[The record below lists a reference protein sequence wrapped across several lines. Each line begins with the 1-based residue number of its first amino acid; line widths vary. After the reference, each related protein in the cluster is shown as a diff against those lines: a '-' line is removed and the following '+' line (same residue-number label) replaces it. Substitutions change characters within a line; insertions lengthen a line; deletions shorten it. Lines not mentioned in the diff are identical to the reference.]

1 VFVSAETLHNIKL
14 LAPEVFLTLV
24 LCFLFVVDGL
34 LPKVRSN
41 RFSMITTVVG
51 CVVAILLTCKVGKS
65 NEAFFSGM
73 VVNDGLTQF
82 FRYFFYFTAAVS
94 SYAAFGSKEIETKS
108 RMEFSLLLLCITI
121 GMGFMAL
128 ASNLL
133 VLYMGI
139 EMVSIV
145 SFVMAGFRRDNLRS
159 NEASF
164 KYLVFGGVASGLM
177 IYGFSLIYG
186 LTGSL
191 SYPQVTAYLNQ
202 AQGNFG
208 LIFWI
213 GLVLVYSG
221 LAYKIS
227 AFPMHFWAPDVYEG
241 APTPVVTFFSVG
253 PKAAGFA
260 ALLRMILTVFA
271 VKTTEGNW
279 QAVSGLSLTQVVAIL
294 SAATMVMGNLSA
306 IGQTNVK
313 RILAYSSI
321 AHVGYMLMGLVT
333 LDRSGLS
340 AILFYLIAYCAM
352 NLGAF
357 WVVSVVASLRGRAD
371 LDAFS
376 GLGWS
381 MPVLGSCMAIF
392 IFSLTGIPMF
402 SGFIGKFLIFG
413 SLIKSGGFLWLALLG
428 VLNSVVSLYYYIKI
442 LKVMWLDKPEAG
454 ETLRLSSYHAV
465 GLIALA
471 VPTIVLGLYFTP
483 ILEFAEKTLSNI
495 L

>member
-1 VFVSAETLHNIKL
+1 MTAETLHNIKL
-14 LAPEVFLTLV
+14 LAPEVCLTFF

-34 LPKVRSN
+34 FPKTRTN
-41 RFSMITTVVG
+41 KFSMITTVVACIAG
-51 CVVAILLTCKVGKS
+51 ILLTCKVGKTP
-65 NEAFFSGM
+65 EAYFGGL
-73 VVNDGLTQF
+73 VVNDGFTKF
-82 FRYFFYFTAAVS
+82 FRYFFFFTAAVS
-94 SYAAFGSKEIETKS
+94 SYVAFGSKEIETRS
-108 RMEFSLLLLCITI
+108 RMEFSLLLLCTTI
-121 GMGFMAL
+121 GMSIMAA

-139 EMVSIV
+139 EMVSII
-145 SFVMAGFRRDNLRS
+145 SFVMAGFKRDNLKS

-164 KYLVFGGVASGLM
+164 KYLVFGGVASGFM
-177 IYGFSLIYG
+177 IYGFSLMYG

-191 SYPQVTAYLNQ
+191 NYPQMAAYLTA

-208 LIFWI
+208 LVFWLA
-213 GLVLVYSG
+213 LVLIYGG

-241 APTPVVTFFSVG
+241 APTPIATFFSVG

-260 ALLRMILTVFA
+260 ALLRMLLTVFA
-271 VKTTEGNW
+271 VKTAEGNW
-279 QAVSGLSLTQVVAIL
+279 QMINGISLTHVIAVI
-294 SAATMVMGNLSA
+294 SALTMVVGNLSA

-333 LDRSGLS
+333 LDRSGLT

-357 WVVSVVASLRGRAD
+357 WVVGVVANLRGRED
-371 LDAFS
+371 LDAFR

-381 MPVLGSCMAIF
+381 MPVLGICMGIF

-413 SLIKSGGFLWLALLG
+413 SIIKSGGYLWLVLLG
-428 VLNSVVSLYYYIKI
+428 VMNSVVSLYYYIKI
-442 LKVMWLDKPEAG
+442 LKSMWLDRPESP
-454 ETLRLSSYHAV
+454 ESLKLSTYHAV
-465 GLIALA
+465 GLVGLA
-471 VPTIVLGLYFTP
+471 IPTVVLGLYFTP
-483 ILEFAEKTLSNI
+483 ILEFAERTLSN
-495 L
+495 LL

>member
-1 VFVSAETLHNIKL
+1 VSGETLHNIKL
-14 LAPEVFLTLV
+14 LAPEVCLTLF
-24 LCFLFVVDGL
+24 LCLLFVVDGI
-34 LPKVRSN
+34 LPKMRTN

-51 CVVAILLTCKVGKS
+51 CLAALVLTCKVGQTP
-65 NEAFFSGM
+65 EAYFGGM
-73 VVNDGLTQF
+73 VVNDGLTKF

-94 SYAAFGSKEIETKS
+94 SYLAFGSNEIEKQS
-108 RMEFSLLLLCITI
+108 RMEFSLLLLCTTI
-121 GMGFMAL
+121 GMGIMAT

-139 EMVSIV
+139 EMVSII
-145 SFVMAGFRRDNLRS
+145 SFVMAGFKRDNLRS

-177 IYGFSLIYG
+177 IYGFSLMYG

-191 SYPQVTAYLNQ
+191 NYPQIAAYLTST
-202 AQGNFG
+202 QGN
-208 LIFWI
+208 L
-213 GLVLVYSG
+213 GLVFWLALVLIYGG

-241 APTPVVTFFSVG
+241 APTPVATFFSVG

-260 ALLRMILTVFA
+260 AFIRIFLTVFS
-271 VKTTEGNW
+271 VKTAEGNW
-279 QAVSGLSLTQVVAIL
+279 QMINGISLAHVIAII
-294 SAATMVMGNLSA
+294 SALTMLVGNLSA

-313 RILAYSSI
+313 RILAFSSI

-333 LDRSGLS
+333 LDRSGLT
-340 AILFYLIAYCAM
+340 AIIFYLIAYCAM

-357 WVVSVVASLRGRAD
+357 WVVSVVSNIRGRED
-371 LDAFS
+371 LDAFR

-381 MPVLGSCMAIF
+381 MPVLGTCMAVF

-413 SLIKSGGFLWLALLG
+413 SVIKSGGFLWLALLG
-428 VLNSVVSLYYYIKI
+428 VLNSVVSLYYYVKI
-442 LKVMWLDKPEAG
+442 LKSMWLDKPESQ
-454 ETLRLSSYHAV
+454 ESLSLSFYHAV
-465 GLIALA
+465 GLVGLA
-471 VPTIVLGLYFTP
+471 IPTIVLGLYFTP
-483 ILEFAEKTLSNI
+483 ILEFAERTLSNI

>member
-1 VFVSAETLHNIKL
+1 MTPETLHNIKL
-14 LAPEVFLTLV
+14 LAPEACLTLF

-34 LPKVRSN
+34 FPKVRTN
-41 RFSMITTVVG
+41 KFSMVTTVVG
-51 CVVAILLTCKVGKS
+51 CVAAILLTCKVGK
-65 NEAFFSGM
+65 NQEAYFGGM
-73 VVNDGLTQF
+73 LVNDGLTKF
-82 FRYFFYFTAAVS
+82 FRYFLFFTAAVS
-94 SYAAFGSKEIETKS
+94 SYVAFGSKEIENKS
-108 RMEFSLLLLCITI
+108 RMEFSLLLLCTTI
-121 GMGFMAL
+121 GMGIMAA

-139 EMVSIV
+139 EMVSII
-145 SFVMAGFRRDNLRS
+145 SFVMAGFKRDNLRS

-177 IYGFSLIYG
+177 IYGFSLLYG
-186 LTGSL
+186 FTGSL
-191 SYPQVTAYLNQ
+191 NYSQISAFLVAAN
-202 AQGNFG
+202 GNFG
-208 LIFWI
+208 AIFWFA
-213 GLVLVYSG
+213 LVLIYGG

-241 APTPVVTFFSVG
+241 APTPVATFFSVG

-260 ALLRMILTVFA
+260 AFLRMFLTVFA
-271 VKTTEGNW
+271 VKTAEGNW
-279 QAVSGLSLTQVVAIL
+279 QMISGLSLTHVVAII
-294 SAATMVMGNLSA
+294 SALTMVVGNLSA

-333 LDRSGLS
+333 LDRSGLT
-340 AILFYLIAYCAM
+340 AIIFYLIAYCAM
-352 NLGAF
+352 NIGAF
-357 WVVSVVASLRGRAD
+357 WVVSVVSSVRGRED
-371 LDAFS
+371 LDAFR

-381 MPVLGSCMAIF
+381 MPVLGTCMAIF

-413 SLIKSGGFLWLALLG
+413 SVIKSGGYLWLALLG

-442 LKVMWLDKPEAG
+442 LKSMWLDKPVAS
-454 ETLRLSSYHAV
+454 ETLHLSMYHAV
-465 GLIALA
+465 GLVGLA

-483 ILEFAEKTLSNI
+483 ILEFAERTLST
-495 L
+495 LL